1 VSPIRRG
8 VYRRQILRARVGVL
22 ALCVVAGLGA
32 GAASAQTTTTTTTGT
47 TAPPVLDL
55 SAKPV
60 TELQTGRPAPQ
71 PEPGDLPTVT
81 SPGAPAPARVQDPRI
96 ASGSGSAQLQSP
108 QAKRRELH
116 AACSAKPSPVSSMLG
131 LPGTIG
137 GDRTSSIG
145 VLLIVLAICSG
156 LLALFVWRRRRRRGA
171 SEPRDLLETAST
183 LIAII
188 GGVAG
193 LAVQF
198 IPGIGIDRPPAPDA
212 LMDVREVH
220 ARITHGEYADKT
232 RSAERLSRADRR
244 EIGNV
249 VWLELQLEGY
259 RDERLGLQYGL
270 YRPRA
275 GGALVPGTARE
286 IDLKPERQDVE
297 TSFLPIWVG
306 YPKEGGFQAQFRLIE
321 AGQVRQMAATG
332 PMRGSQQRYIC

>member
-1 VSPIRRG
+1 M
-8 VYRRQILRARVGVL
+8 RARPGVL
-22 ALCVVAGLGA
+22 TLCVAAGLSA
-32 GAASAQTTTTTTTGT
+32 GAASAQTAGTTTTTAAT
-47 TAPPVLDL
+47 TAPVVDL

-60 TELQTGRPAPQ
+60 TELQTGRPGAQ
-71 PEPGDLPTVT
+71 PEPGDLPAVT
-81 SPGAPAPARVQDPRI
+81 SPGATEPAPVQDRRI
-96 ASGSGSAQLQSP
+96 ASGSGSAQLQSQ

-116 AACSAKPSPVSSMLG
+116 AACSAKAAPVSSMLG

-137 GDRTSSIG
+137 GDQTSSVG
-145 VLLIVLAICSG
+145 VLLIVVAICSG
-156 LLALFVWRRRRRRGA
+156 LLALVVWRRRRRRGA
-171 SEPRDLLETAST
+171 SEPRDLLETSST
-183 LIAII
+183 LIAIL

-198 IPGIGIDRPPAPDA
+198 VPGIGIDRPPAPDA
-212 LMDVREVH
+212 LMEVREVH

-249 VWLELQLEGY
+249 VWLELQVKGY
-259 RDERLGLQYGL
+259 REKRLGLQYGL

-306 YPKEGGFQAQFRLIE
+306 YPKEGAFQAQFRLIE

-332 PMRGSQQRYIC
+332 PMRGSQQRYTC